1 MRHSRIHDVERVK
14 FKMTK
19 RFSRFLPAAA
29 AVAALALATPIIS
42 ASVTSAFKT
51 DTAPAALMSGAPFGM
66 ASAEAAIP
74 LRDGMPTL
82 APLIE
87 RVTPAVVNVSVKAK
101 AAQVDTDNPLFNNPE
116 LRRFFQGPGSPFGG
130 PGQENPFGQQ
140 RQRMSS
146 GSGVIVDAKK
156 GYILTNHH
164 VIDNASEISVTLK
177 DRREFTAKVIG
188 SDDGTDI
195 ALLQIDADDL
205 VDLPMAEVNEMKVG
219 DYVVA
224 VGNPFGLSQTVTSG
238 IISALGRSGLNI
250 EGYEDFI
257 QTDASINPGNSGG
270 ALVNLKGELIGI
282 NTAIIGPSGGN
293 VGIGFAVPTHMVRS
307 VMTQLVASGS
317 VTRGRIGVMIQN
329 MSPELA
335 KNLGIDQASGA
346 LVGSVEQGTPAET
359 AGLKAGDVV
368 TAING
373 TPIYGASELRNRVGL
388 SPVGTNLELTVL
400 RNGDTKKVK
409 VTITKA
415 PDVKVQKAVL
425 EEAKPAI
432 KGATFSDAG
441 DGVTVADVEQGSPA
455 WMAGLRPNDKVVA
468 VNRKPVGSVDELGE
482 ELKDSNR
489 QTALF
494 LEREGRDMLV
504 VIQ

>member
-1 MRHSRIHDVERVK
+1 MS
-14 FKMTK
+14 K
-19 RFSRFLPAAA
+19 RPLRFLPAVA
-29 AVAALALATPIIS
+29 AVAALALATPYVSS
-42 ASVTSAFKT
+42 AIYGAKT
-51 DTAPAALMSGAPFGM
+51 DTAPVALLSKSPFGV

-74 LRDGMPTL
+74 TRDGMPTL

-87 RVTPAVVNVSVKAK
+87 RVTPAVVNVSVKGK
-101 AAQVDTDNPLFNNPE
+101 AERAMVNDEGNPFLENPE
-116 LRRFFQGPGSPFGG
+116 LRRFFQGPG
-130 PGQENPFGQQ
+130 NPFQQ
-140 RQRMSS
+140 PRQPQRMSS

-164 VIDNASEISVTLK
+164 VIDNAAEITVTLK
-177 DRREFTAKVIG
+177 DRREIVAKVIG

-195 ALLQIDADDL
+195 ALLQIDADNL
-205 VDLPMAEVNEMKVG
+205 TDLPMGESADMRVG

-238 IISALGRSGLNI
+238 IVSATGRSGLNI

-293 VGIGFAVPTHMVRS
+293 VGIGFAVPTAMAKS
-307 VMTQLVASGS
+307 IMTQLVATGS
-317 VTRGRIGVMIQN
+317 VSRGRIGVSIQN

-335 KNLGIDQASGA
+335 SNLGIDQSSGA
-346 LVGSVEQGTPAET
+346 LIGRVEEDTPADK

-373 TPIYGASELRNRVGL
+373 APIIGASDLRNRVGL
-388 SPVGTNLELTVL
+388 SPIGTTLELSVL
-400 RNGDTKKVK
+400 RGGDTKTVK
-409 VTITKA
+409 VTIGKTPEA
-415 PDVKVQKAVL
+415 QKVVL
-425 EEAKPAI
+425 EEAKPSI
-432 KGATFSDAG
+432 KGASFSDADSAQ
-441 DGVTVADVEQGSPA
+441 DGVVVTDVEQGSPA
-455 WMAGLRPNDKVVA
+455 WMAGLRPKDVVVA
-468 VNRKPVGSVDELGE
+468 VNRKPVNTVDELRGE
-482 ELKDSNR
+482 LTESQR

-494 LEREGRDMLV
+494 LKRGGQDMLV
-504 VIQ
+504 VVQ

>member
-1 MRHSRIHDVERVK
+1 
-14 FKMTK
+14 MTK
-19 RFSRFLPAAA
+19 SSSRFLPAFAA
-29 AVAALALATPIIS
+29 AAALALAVPVIS
-42 ASVTSAFKT
+42 SAIKT
-51 DTAPAALMSGAPFGM
+51 DTAPVALNQAPFGV
-66 ASAEAAIP
+66 AQAEAAIP

-101 AAQVDTDNPLFNNPE
+101 AQPAMDENNPFFQNPE
-116 LRRFFQGPGSPFGG
+116 LRRFFQGPNSPFGQ
-130 PGQENPFGQQ
+130 PQQ

-146 GSGVIVDAKK
+146 GSGVIVDAEK

-164 VIDNASEISVTLK
+164 VIDNAAEISVTLK
-177 DRREFTAKVIG
+177 DKREVTAKLIG

-195 ALLQIDADDL
+195 ALLQIDADGLTELPIGDSADL
-205 VDLPMAEVNEMKVG
+205 KVG

-224 VGNPFGLSQTVTSG
+224 VGNPFGLTQTVTSG

-293 VGIGFAVPTHMVRS
+293 VGIGFAVPTSMAHS
-307 VMTQLVASGS
+307 VMTQLVATGS
-317 VTRGRIGVMIQN
+317 VSRGRIGVQIQN
-329 MSPELA
+329 LSPELA
-335 KNLGIDQASGA
+335 KNLGLSQTTGA
-346 LVGSVEQGTPAET
+346 LVGGVEQGTPADM
-359 AGLKAGDVV
+359 AGIKAGDVI
-368 TAING
+368 TAIDG
-373 TPIYGASELRNRVGL
+373 DAIQGASELRNRVGL
-388 SPVGTNLELTVL
+388 SPVGTTMEMTVL
-400 RNGDTKKVK
+400 RGNDTKRLK
-409 VTITKA
+409 VTIGKT
-415 PDVKVQKAVL
+415 PDAKVTKAVL

-432 KGATFSDAG
+432 KGASFSDSGAS
-441 DGVTVADVEQGSPA
+441 DGVVVTDVEQGSPA
-455 WMAGLRPNDKVVA
+455 WQAGLRPKDVVVA
-468 VNRKPVGSVDELGE
+468 VNRNPVDSVE
-482 ELKDSNR
+482 ELSSQLKESNR

-494 LEREGRDMLV
+494 LKRDGQDMLV

>member
-1 MRHSRIHDVERVK
+1 M
-14 FKMTK
+14 FKMSK
-19 RFSRFLPAAA
+19 RTTRFLPAAA
-29 AVAALALATPIIS
+29 AIAALALATPIIS
-42 ASVTSAFKT
+42 SSINSAFKT
-51 DTAPAALMSGAPFGM
+51 DTAPVALMSMGQ
-66 ASAEAAIP
+66 AEAAIP
-74 LRDGMPTL
+74 TRDGMPTL
-82 APLIE
+82 APLVE
-87 RVTPAVVNVSVKAK
+87 RVTPAVVNVQVKGK
-101 AAQVDTDNPLFNNPE
+101 VTAQVDSENPLLQNPE
-116 LRRFFQGPGSPFGG
+116 LRRFFQGPNSPFGG
-130 PGQENPFGQQ
+130 PGGQENPFGQQ
-140 RQRMSS
+140 TPRMSS

-164 VIDNASEISVTLK
+164 VVDNAAEITITLK
-177 DRREFTAKVIG
+177 DKREFTAKVLG

-195 ALLQIDADDL
+195 ALLQIDADNL
-205 VDLPMAEVNEMKVG
+205 SELPMAETNEMKVG

-224 VGNPFGLSQTVTSG
+224 IGNPFGLSQTVTSG

-293 VGIGFAVPTHMVRS
+293 VGIGFAVPTHMVRG

-317 VTRGRIGVMIQN
+317 VSRGRIGVMIQN

-335 KNLGIDQASGA
+335 KNLGISQTSGA
-346 LVGSVEQGTPAET
+346 LVGSVEKGTPAEI
-359 AGLKAGDVV
+359 AGIKAGDVI
-368 TAING
+368 TAINDA
-373 TPIYGASELRNRVGL
+373 PIDGSQELRLRVGM
-388 SPVGTNLELTVL
+388 STVGTTLDLTVL
-400 RNGDTKKVK
+400 RDGKPKHVK

-432 KGATFSDAG
+432 KGATFSDVAG
-441 DGVTVADVEQGSPA
+441 GVTVTDVEQGSPA
-455 WMAGLRPNDKVVA
+455 WQAGLRPKDKVVA

-494 LEREGRDMLV
+494 LERDGRDMLV
-504 VIQ
+504 VIK

>member
-1 MRHSRIHDVERVK
+1 
-14 FKMTK
+14 MTK
-19 RFSRFLPAAA
+19 RSSRILPAAV

-42 ASVTSAFKT
+42 SSIS
-51 DTAPAALMSGAPFGM
+51 AALRTDAAPGALLSGTPFGM

-74 LRDGMPTL
+74 MRDGMPTL

-87 RVTPAVVNVSVKAK
+87 RVTPAVVNVSVKGKVAE
-101 AAQVDTDNPLFNNPE
+101 VDNDNPLLQNPE
-116 LRRFFQGPGSPFGG
+116 LRRFFQGPG
-130 PGQENPFGQQ
+130 NPFGDRNPFGRQ

-164 VIDNASEISVTLK
+164 VIDNAAEITVTLK
-177 DRREFTAKVIG
+177 DKREYTAKVLG

-195 ALLQIDADDL
+195 ALLQIDAENL
-205 VDLPMAEVNEMKVG
+205 ADLPMAELNEMKVG

-293 VGIGFAVPTHMVRS
+293 VGIGFAVPAHMVRS
-307 VMTQLVASGS
+307 VMTQLVATGS
-317 VTRGRIGVMIQN
+317 VSRGRIGVQIQN

-335 KNLGIDQASGA
+335 KNLGISQASGA
-346 LVGSVEQGTPAET
+346 LIGSVEKGTPAEA
-359 AGLKAGDVV
+359 AGLKAGDII
-368 TAING
+368 TAINDA
-373 TPIYGASELRNRVGL
+373 PIYGSQELRNRVGL
-388 SPVGTNLELTVL
+388 SPVGTTLDLTVL
-400 RNGDTKKVK
+400 REGKPKKMK
-409 VTITKA
+409 VTISKA

-441 DGVTVADVEQGSPA
+441 DGVTVTDVEQGSPA
-455 WMAGLRPNDKVVA
+455 WMAGLRPKDKVVA

-482 ELKDSNR
+482 QLKNSNR

-494 LEREGRDMLV
+494 LERDGRDMLV

>member
-1 MRHSRIHDVERVK
+1 MS
-14 FKMTK
+14 K
-19 RFSRFLPAAA
+19 RPLRFLPAVA
-29 AVAALALATPIIS
+29 AVAALALATPYVSS
-42 ASVTSAFKT
+42 AIYGAKT
-51 DTAPAALMSGAPFGM
+51 DTAPVALLSQSPFGA

-74 LRDGMPTL
+74 TRDGMPTL

-87 RVTPAVVNVSVKAK
+87 RVTPAVVNVSVKGK
-101 AAQVDTDNPLFNNPE
+101 AERAMVNDEGNPFLENPE
-116 LRRFFQGPGSPFGG
+116 LRRFFQGPG
-130 PGQENPFGQQ
+130 NPFQQ
-140 RQRMSS
+140 PRQPQRMSS

-164 VIDNASEISVTLK
+164 VIDNAAEITVTLK
-177 DRREFTAKVIG
+177 DRREIVAKVIG

-195 ALLQIDADDL
+195 ALLQIDADNL
-205 VDLPMAEVNEMKVG
+205 TDLPMGESADMRVG

-238 IISALGRSGLNI
+238 IVSATGRSGLNI

-293 VGIGFAVPTHMVRS
+293 VGIGFAVPTAMAKS
-307 VMTQLVASGS
+307 IMTQLVATGS
-317 VTRGRIGVMIQN
+317 VSRGRIGVSIQN

-335 KNLGIDQASGA
+335 SNLGIDQSSGA
-346 LVGSVEQGTPAET
+346 LIGRVEEDTPADK

-373 TPIYGASELRNRVGL
+373 APIIGASDLRNRVGL
-388 SPVGTNLELTVL
+388 SPIGTTLELEVL
-400 RNGDTKKVK
+400 RGNDTKKVK
-409 VTITKA
+409 VTIGKTPEA
-415 PDVKVQKAVL
+415 QKVVL
-425 EEAKPAI
+425 EEAKPSI
-432 KGATFSDAG
+432 KGASFSDADSAQ
-441 DGVTVADVEQGSPA
+441 DGVVVTDVEQGSPA
-455 WMAGLRPNDKVVA
+455 WMAGLRPKDVVVA
-468 VNRKPVGSVDELGE
+468 VNRKPVNSVE
-482 ELKDSNR
+482 ELRGELTESQR

-494 LEREGRDMLV
+494 LKRGGQDMLV
-504 VIQ
+504 VVQ

>member
-1 MRHSRIHDVERVK
+1 
-14 FKMTK
+14 MTK
-19 RFSRFLPAAA
+19 RSSRFLPAFAA
-29 AVAALALATPIIS
+29 AAALALAVPVIS
-42 ASVTSAFKT
+42 SALKT
-51 DTAPAALMSGAPFGM
+51 DTAPVALMSQAPFGV
-66 ASAEAAIP
+66 AEAEAAIP

-101 AAQVDTDNPLFNNPE
+101 ADPAMDENNPLLQNPE
-116 LRRFFQGPGSPFGG
+116 LRRFFQGPN
-130 PGQENPFGQQ
+130 NPFGQQ
-140 RQRMSS
+140 QRPRQSMSS
-146 GSGVIVDAKK
+146 GSGVIIDAKK

-164 VIDNASEISVTLK
+164 VIDNASEITVTLK
-177 DRREFTAKVIG
+177 DKREITAKLIG

-195 ALLQIDADDL
+195 ALLQIEAEGL
-205 VDLPMAEVNEMKVG
+205 SDLPMGESGEMKVG

-224 VGNPFGLSQTVTSG
+224 VGNPFGLTQTVTSG
-238 IISALGRSGLNI
+238 IISAMGRSGLNI

-293 VGIGFAVPTHMVRS
+293 VGIGFAVPTSMARS

-317 VTRGRIGVMIQN
+317 VSRGRIGVQIQN

-335 KNLGIDQASGA
+335 KNLGINQASGA
-346 LVGSVEQGTPAET
+346 LVGGVEKGTPAEL
-359 AGLKAGDVV
+359 AGIKAGDVI
-368 TAING
+368 TAIDG
-373 TPIYGASELRNRVGL
+373 TAIQGSSDLRNRVGL
-388 SPVGTNLELTVL
+388 SPIGTTLEMTVL
-400 RNGDTKKVK
+400 RGNDTKRFK
-409 VTITKA
+409 VTIGKT
-415 PDVKVQKAVL
+415 PDAKVTKAVL

-432 KGATFSDAG
+432 KGASFSG
-441 DGVTVADVEQGSPA
+441 SSEGVVVTDVEQGSPA
-455 WMAGLRPNDKVVA
+455 WQAGLRPNDVVVA
-468 VNRKPVGSVDELGE
+468 VNRSPVDSVE
-482 ELKDSNR
+482 ELSTQLKESNR

-494 LEREGRDMLV
+494 LKRDGQDMLV